1 LYFIAADWIRAEED
15 EEAIDRSQSSGL
27 QFNAAGMPLR

>member
-1 LYFIAADWIRAEED
+1 LYFIAADWTRAEED
-15 EEAIDRSQSSGL
+15 EEVIDRSQSLGL